1 VDVARHEFALEWMN
15 DFETFQEAVDS
26 DSSYSSNLSRSLCLV
41 LDEFYQVRDTLGVF
55 SGAWVC

>member
-1 VDVARHEFALEWMN
+1 MDVARHEFALEWMN

-41 LDEFYQVRDTLGVF
+41 LDEFYQVRDTLGVL